1 MAVNQYIKCP
11 LCQFLARTTD
21 MLQTHINSEHIFQ
34 NKVYT
39 ELKPLNSL
47 YSSSPEEQ
55 EQQQPFQ
62 ILNLMSHNMQQQ
74 QQQYYGIISSSQMN
88 VSPPKNVMNLGNSS
102 LSITPVQN
110 EPKNLTKSVSKPP
123 SPQQPQQQPVE
134 QQQQPQLQQEQQQQ
148 QLQQQPQLQQQQ
160 TQGQNLVSKI
170 NLVTVE
176 PTFGAESST
185 KPKIRDPRAANGEK
199 HLKCEYCHKDFR

>member
-1 MAVNQYIKCP
+1 
-11 LCQFLARTTD
+11 

-62 ILNLMSHNMQQQ
+62 ILNLMSHNVQQ

-110 EPKNLTKSVSKPP
+110 EPKNLTKSVSKPS

-134 QQQQPQLQQEQQQQ
+134 Q
-148 QLQQQPQLQQQQ
+148 QQQPQLQQQQ

-199 HLKCEYCHKDFR
+199 HLRCEYCHKDFR